1 MGTIGGIM
9 NRVLVSDLMARDPVV
24 EDPDATLLECARKML
39 KKRVSSL
46 ILTENKW
53 MRGFITIQDILWALV
68 RKPNHDISEIK
79 ASDISPRKVVTI
91 KPEAGIEEAAKRMK
105 KYKFYRLPVVKNGN
119 VVGLITMNDLL
130 GFYPELHKEFRD
142 LKDIREETGKIKG
155 LWGAREL
162 AVSRDGICE
171 ECGERRPL
179 YRMNGMLVCA
189 SCMSKP

>member
-1 MGTIGGIM
+1 M
-9 NRVLVSDLMARDPVV
+9 NRVLVSDLMTRDPVV
-24 EDPDATLLECARKML
+24 ENPDANLLECARKML

-46 ILTENKW
+46 ILTEGKW
-53 MRGFITIQDILWALV
+53 IRGFITTQDILWALV
-68 RKPNHDISEIK
+68 RKLNHDISEIK

-91 KPEAGIEEAAKRMK
+91 KPEASLEEAAERMK

-142 LKDIREETGKIKG
+142 LKDIREETGKIKRLG
-155 LWGAREL
+155 GARER

-171 ECGERRPL
+171 ECGERRSL

-189 SCMSKP
+189 SCMSKS